1 MDIPGLAGRY
11 HSSMPQPPLPFPS
24 FTGKKVAFKTLG
36 SFDLSRSSDSESFH
50 RSSSALYFWHLSLLS
65 NRQQAL
71 AFGSFYYLLPHA
83 LRLLPSL
90 FWRQQHRHVPSLQPG
105 GDIELGNIQHLG

>member
-1 MDIPGLAGRY
+1 MDIPGLAGGY
-11 HSSMPQPPLPFPS
+11 QSGMPQPPLPFLS

-36 SFDLSRSSDSESFH
+36 PFDLSRSSDSESLH
-50 RSSSALYFWHLSLLS
+50 RSSVAFYFWHLSLLS
-65 NRQQAL
+65 NSNRREFSL
-71 AFGSFYYLLPHA
+71 PLSLLLPVA